1 MALIAIGVSH
11 QTASLDV
18 RERLVINPSDLTST
32 LADIAEQ
39 RASGDFALSTA
50 ARVRTTL
57 PSATSA
63 SMSPHVRPKQP
74 QIGASADFGYASRAN
89 FSVVTTRSNESK

>member
-39 RASGDFALSTA
+39 TGAREVVVISTCNRTELYLVEGEKDSTPGALALLSRRLGDDATPDA
-50 ARVRTTL
+50 YVRDDRDAVAHL
-57 PSATSA
+57 
-63 SMSPHVRPKQP
+63 
-74 QIGASADFGYASRAN
+74 
-89 FSVVTTRSNESK
+89 